1 MELIDTRFSELSE
14 LIGKFHTRAKG
25 SIILASELIH
35 KTFTD
40 GGKLLLC
47 GNGGSAADAQ
57 HFAAEF
63 VNAFSRDISRPG
75 LPAISLATDTSVL
88 TSISNDFSFENI
100 FSRQIEAYGKSG
112 DLLVIFTT
120 SGTSTNCLRAAEQA
134 KKCGMKVIAFTRENA
149 EIIEYVDLA
158 IEAPS
163 TNTQHIQ
170 ECHILAYH
178 VITEIVENLL
188 FIKDEK

>member
-1 MELIDTRFSELSE
+1 MELIDTRFSELND
-14 LIGKFHTRAKG
+14 LIGKFHTQAKN
-25 SIILASELIH
+25 SIISVSELIH
-35 KTFTD
+35 QTFLD

-47 GNGGSAADAQ
+47 GNGGSAADSQ

-75 LPAISLATDTSVL
+75 LPAISLATDTSIL
-88 TSISNDFSFENI
+88 TSVSNDFSFENI

-112 DLLVIFTT
+112 DALVIFTT
-120 SGTSTNCLRAAEQA
+120 SGTSINCLRAAEQA
-134 KKCGMKVIAFTRENA
+134 KKCGLKVIAFTRENA
-149 EIIEYVDLA
+149 QIVEFADLA
-158 IEAPS
+158 IEVPS

-178 VITEIVENLL
+178 VITEIVETLL
-188 FIKDEK
+188 YVKDEK